1 MIDVL
6 ASASSE
12 MQLPLRAPA
21 FRGGAG
27 GTSMPKQRVRAGRI
41 ILLVFSLAGL
51 RVLSSVSQPLMPR
64 VPVVNARQFLEE
76 APSS

>member
-12 MQLPLRAPA
+12 MHLPLRAPA

-27 GTSMPKQRVRAGRI
+27 GTSMPKHGGQAGRI
-41 ILLVFSLAGL
+41 ILPALSLAGL
-51 RVLSSVSQPLMPR
+51 KIRSSVSQPLVPS
-64 VPVVNARQFLEE
+64 VPVVNAGPFLEK